1 MDYMISHKET
11 VHEKSI
17 LYYDPKYADGRVE
30 AYTPSEGIDVF
41 YSDMLTKAPYS
52 YRGEYDRANTLEIN
66 YCLSGKYE
74 CEFKD
79 QTIIYLQDGDFSMWS
94 GKGEV
99 VASDSSY
106 KRYQGITIYL
116 DVEKA
121 KKAIQPLLPGTP
133 IDFGF
138 LLHETLSGKTSIVAK
153 PGEKILHI
161 FNELY
166 NLPNKYVLDYIR
178 LKIAELF
185 LLIYTGDF
193 KYEENKDRYY
203 PRTLVQSAKNARKYI
218 DEHFYEH
225 FTIADLA
232 RQCTV
237 NSKKLMECF
246 KYIYGMTI
254 NDCIQQARMVKAGE
268 LLLQTDFKVGEVASL
283 VGYDSASKFT
293 ELFKRHY
300 GLLPMKYRQTHGKK
314 K

>member
-1 MDYMISHKET
+1 MCK
-11 VHEKSI
+11 
-17 LYYDPKYADGRVE
+17 
-30 AYTPSEGIDVF
+30 
-41 YSDMLTKAPYS
+41 
-52 YRGEYDRANTLEIN
+52 
-66 YCLSGKYE
+66 
-74 CEFKD
+74 FKD
-79 QTIIYLQDGDFSMWS
+79 HDHHPTFEGRGISPWWS
-94 GKGEV
+94 GQRRKLSAVGLQLINAIE
-99 VASDSSY
+99 
-106 KRYQGITIYL
+106 GITIYL
-116 DVEKA
+116 DVEKD
-121 KKAIQPLLPGTP
+121 KKAIQSFASPALLLY
-133 IDFGF
+133 FGF
-138 LLHETLSGKTSIVAK
+138 FSSHETLSGKTSVVAK
-153 PGEKILHI
+153 PGAKILHI

-254 NDCIQQARMVKAGE
+254 NDCISTGANGQGWRTAAANR
-268 LLLQTDFKVGEVASL
+268 F
-283 VGYDSASKFT
+283 
-293 ELFKRHY
+293 
-300 GLLPMKYRQTHGKK
+300 
-314 K
+314 

>member
-1 MDYMISHKET
+1 MDYMISHRKKEG
-11 VHEKSI
+11 EKCI
-17 LYYDPKYADGRVE
+17 LFYDPKYADGQVD
-30 AYTPSEGIDVF
+30 AYAPSDGIDVF
-41 YSDMLTKAPYS
+41 YSDMQTKAPYS
-52 YRGEYDRANTLEIN
+52 YCGEYDRAKTLEIN

-94 GKGEV
+94 GRGEV
-99 VASDSSY
+99 IASDSSY

-121 KKAIQPLLPGTP
+121 KAAIQTLLPGTP

-138 LLHETLSGKTSIVAK
+138 LINETLSGKTSIVAK
-153 PGEKILHI
+153 PGAKILHI

-166 NLPNKYVLDYIR
+166 DLPQKHVLDYIR

-185 LLIYTGDF
+185 LHIYTGDF

-203 PRTLVQSAKNARKYI
+203 PRALVQSAKNARKYI

-225 FTIADLA
+225 LTISDLA
-232 RQCTV
+232 RLCTV

-246 KYIYGMTI
+246 MYIYGITI

-300 GLLPMKYRQTHGKK
+300 GVLPMKYRQAHGNKK
-314 K
+314 